1 MKQKKLRVCTYNI
14 VGLPDKLDLN
24 TLPRVLRPIAWVYKL
39 FKKTTVITIND
50 NDWKTHDAIK
60 VGEKL
65 YQMEN
70 DIIGIQEDF
79 NYHKYMRG
87 GFCHEDSWK
96 NGYNLFD
103 FLHGIFSPSYTFGKY
118 TGGFFL
124 DKIFSSVEIMS
135 FFPLPRFKADGLN
148 IIVRNSRVKIVS
160 ENIVRWNRSNG
171 YFDHAND
178 LLTHKG
184 FRHYELII
192 DGEIPLDVYI
202 VHMDA
207 DFYAGCYADIED
219 DVNSRRVQMSQL
231 ADYIIRFKK
240 ENYSPSI
247 IMGDF
252 NSTRKFEWDVEN
264 IESLL
269 KKSINDVSYLHIDEA
284 GTTDDVDRIF
294 YINDKRSSW
303 KIECEETMIWDD
315 KPRPSDHNPYSADFI
330 ITRE

>member
-1 MKQKKLRVCTYNI
+1 MKSKELRVCTYNI
-14 VGLPDKLDLN
+14 DGLPDKLDLN
-24 TLPRVLRPIAWVYKL
+24 TLPWVLRPVVWIYKL

-50 NDWKTHDAIK
+50 NDDKQRDAVA
-60 VGEKL
+60 VGAKL
-65 YQMEN
+65 YLMKN
-70 DIIGIQEDF
+70 DIIGVQEDF
-79 NYHKYMRG
+79 NYHDYLKG
-87 GFCHEDSWK
+87 GVLSSH
-96 NGYNLFD
+96 
-103 FLHGIFSPSYTFGKY
+103 IFGKY

-148 IIVRNSRVKIVS
+148 IIVNNERVRVNSERI
-160 ENIVRWNRSNG
+160 IRWNKSNG

-184 FRHYELII
+184 FRHYNVTI
-192 DGEIPLDVYI
+192 DDEMPLDVYI

-207 DFYAGCYADIED
+207 DFYDGNYADIED
-219 DVNSRRVQMSQL
+219 DVNARRAQMSQL
-231 ADYIIRFKK
+231 TDYILERYKK
-240 ENYSPSI
+240 DSNPSI

-252 NSTRKFEWDVEN
+252 NSATKYIWDNEN

-269 KKSINDVSYLHIDEA
+269 LNPINEVPYLHIDEA

-294 YINDKRSSW
+294 YINDDTSPW
-303 KIECEETMIWDD
+303 KLQCEATTVWDD

-330 ITRE
+330 ITKV